1 MNDVP
6 GVSNGGA
13 PSQWTAYKLLKDPQ
27 IKNGDVW
34 GDRNC
39 YILDGQE
46 IDSVW
51 PSKIKLYT
59 GNQYH
64 MYRIEYIGTMDIIM
78 IRRDSTCIRFSP
90 LEILESLGS
99 ALKLQ

>member
-46 IDSVW
+46 IDYLC
-51 PSKIKLYT
+51 PFAQL
-59 GNQYH
+59 
-64 MYRIEYIGTMDIIM
+64 
-78 IRRDSTCIRFSP
+78 C
-90 LEILESLGS
+90 
-99 ALKLQ
+99 

>member
-39 YILDGQE
+39 FLDFRWPE
-46 IDSVW
+46 CPSSSVDS
-51 PSKIKLYT
+51 
-59 GNQYH
+59 
-64 MYRIEYIGTMDIIM
+64 E
-78 IRRDSTCIRFSP
+78 
-90 LEILESLGS
+90 
-99 ALKLQ
+99 

>member
-39 YILDGQE
+39 YILDGGFKRL
-46 IDSVW
+46 I
-51 PSKIKLYT
+51 
-59 GNQYH
+59 QYDH
-64 MYRIEYIGTMDIIM
+64 
-78 IRRDSTCIRFSP
+78 
-90 LEILESLGS
+90 
-99 ALKLQ
+99 LK

>member
-39 YILDGQE
+39 YILDGGFKRL
-46 IDSVW
+46 I
-51 PSKIKLYT
+51 
-59 GNQYH
+59 H
-64 MYRIEYIGTMDIIM
+64 
-78 IRRDSTCIRFSP
+78 
-90 LEILESLGS
+90 
-99 ALKLQ
+99 LK

>member
-34 GDRNC
+34 GDRNRF
-39 YILDGQE
+39 LDVRSEIEIQE
-46 IDSVW
+46 N
-51 PSKIKLYT
+51 Y
-59 GNQYH
+59 
-64 MYRIEYIGTMDIIM
+64 
-78 IRRDSTCIRFSP
+78 
-90 LEILESLGS
+90 
-99 ALKLQ
+99 LK